1 LKLEMKSLDQP
12 HAEERSLQQ
21 AQPMRTCLRGE
32 RVSKHV
38 AAPSFATRTF
48 GALLR
53 MRTVLA
59 FVLGLLAVGL
69 TIPVHAQSL
78 DLSGKTV
85 TLAIATP
92 SGGGY
97 DLYGR
102 MVARHIGRYLPGN
115 PTVVPQNMPGAGSLI
130 AANWLANVAP
140 KDGTAI
146 AIIPSATLFENLL
159 GNTQARFDARALRW
173 LVSLNDYTAV
183 AMAWHD
189 TPFMTADDLL
199 SKEFLVG
206 SNAPASDT
214 TVWPLLLNALIGT
227 KTKLVRGYPGTAGIS
242 LAMERGEVQGMI
254 GDDWASIKANKASWL
269 SEKKVRILMQMT
281 ADRHADLADVPLASE
296 FAKDEDNRQVLALF
310 VARQKYGRPFLAPP
324 GTPDAVADV
333 YREAFAKLVT
343 DGEFLRDAQQAQ
355 LIIKAAPGAEVT
367 ALVQSLHTLPRE
379 VIEKASA
386 LIRRITQ

>member
-1 LKLEMKSLDQP
+1 MFTRPARSFRSFPRKRESRLCALALSIALATT
-12 HAEERSLQQ
+12 AE
-21 AQPMRTCLRGE
+21 AQP
-32 RVSKHV
+32 
-38 AAPSFATRTF
+38 
-48 GALLR
+48 
-53 MRTVLA
+53 
-59 FVLGLLAVGL
+59 
-69 TIPVHAQSL
+69 L
-78 DLSGKTV
+78 DLTGKTV

-102 MVARHIGRYLPGN
+102 VVARHIGRFLPGS

-159 GNTQARFDARALRW
+159 GNAQARFDARALRW

-183 AMAWHD
+183 AVAWHN
-189 TPFMTADDLL
+189 TPFQSADDLIG
-199 SKEFLVG
+199 KEFLIG

-214 TVWPLLLNALIGT
+214 TVWPLLLNTLIGT
-227 KTKLVRGYPGTAGIS
+227 KTKLVRGYSGTAGIA

-269 SEKKVRILMQMT
+269 RESKVRILMQMT
-281 ADRHADLADVPLASE
+281 ADRHADLSDVPRAEE
-296 FAKDEDNRQVLALF
+296 FAKDEDNRRVLALF

-324 GTPDAVADV
+324 GMSDAIADL
-333 YREAFAKLVT
+333 YREAFAKLAT
-343 DGEFLRDAQQAQ
+343 DGDFLRDAQQAQ
-355 LIIKAAPGAEVT
+355 LIIKVAPGAEVT
-367 ALVQSLHTLPRE
+367 ALVQSLHALPRE
-379 VIEKASA
+379 VIDKASA
-386 LIRRITQ
+386 LIRGITQ

>member
-1 LKLEMKSLDQP
+1 MCSP
-12 HAEERSLQQ
+12 HVAKRNAGLQSRIALRSIRATVVLLAATVATPAP
-21 AQPMRTCLRGE
+21 AQP
-32 RVSKHV
+32 V
-38 AAPSFATRTF
+38 
-48 GALLR
+48 
-53 MRTVLA
+53 
-59 FVLGLLAVGL
+59 
-69 TIPVHAQSL
+69 

-102 MVARHIGRYLPGN
+102 MVARHVGRFLPGN

-183 AMAWHD
+183 AAAWHG

-199 SKEFLVG
+199 NKEFLVG
-206 SNAPASDT
+206 GNAAASDT

-227 KTKLVRGYPGTAGIS
+227 RNKVVKGYAGTAGIG
-242 LAMERGEVQGMI
+242 LAIERGEVQGVI

-269 SEKKVRILMQMT
+269 RESKVRILMQMT
-281 ADRHADLADVPLASE
+281 ADRHPDLSDVPLAGE
-296 FAKDEDNRQVLALF
+296 FAKDDDNRRVLALF

-324 GTPDAVADV
+324 GTPDAVVDA
-333 YREAFAKLVT
+333 YRAAFTKLVT
-343 DGEFLRDAQQAQ
+343 DADFLRDTEQAQ
-355 LIIKAAPGAEVT
+355 LIIKVAPGEEVT
-367 ALVQSLHTLPRE
+367 ALVNSLYALPRT
-379 VIEKASA
+379 VLDKASA
-386 LIRRITQ
+386 LIRSIAQ

>member
-1 LKLEMKSLDQP
+1 MSSPQEAKRN
-12 HAEERSLQQ
+12 AGLQS
-21 AQPMRTCLRGE
+21 PI
-32 RVSKHV
+32 
-38 AAPSFATRTF
+38 APRFIRA
-48 GALLR
+48 ALL
-53 MRTVLA
+53 
-59 FVLGLLAVGL
+59 LLAATVA
-69 TIPVHAQSL
+69 TPAPAQSV

-85 TLAIATP
+85 ALAIATP

-102 MVARHIGRYLPGN
+102 VVARHIGRYLPGN

-140 KDGTAI
+140 RDGTAI

-159 GNTQARFDARALRW
+159 GNAQARFDARALRW

-183 AMAWHD
+183 ALAWHD

-199 SKEFLVG
+199 SREFLVG

-214 TVWPLLLNALIGT
+214 TVWPLLLNALVGT
-227 KTKLVRGYPGTAGIS
+227 KTKLVRGYPGTAGIA

-254 GDDWASIKANKASWL
+254 GDDWTSIKANKASWL
-269 SEKKVRILMQMT
+269 RDNKVRILLQMT
-281 ADRHADLADVPLASE
+281 TDRHADLSDVPLASE
-296 FAKDEDNRQVLALF
+296 LAKDEDNRQVLALF

-324 GTPDAVADV
+324 GTPDAVTDL
-333 YREAFAKLVT
+333 YRDAFAKLVT
-343 DGEFLRDAQQAQ
+343 DGEFLRDAQQSQ

-367 ALVQSLHTLPRE
+367 ALVQSLYALPPE
-379 VIEKASA
+379 VIDKAST

>member
-1 LKLEMKSLDQP
+1 MGSSD
-12 HAEERSLQQ
+12 
-21 AQPMRTCLRGE
+21 TF
-32 RVSKHV
+32 VSRDWFASTLARCV
-38 AAPSFATRTF
+38 AA
-48 GALLR
+48 
-53 MRTVLA
+53 LA
-59 FVLGLLAVGL
+59 FALTLAASVVEPSHGQ
-69 TIPVHAQSL
+69 TL

-115 PTVVPQNMPGAGSLI
+115 PTLVPQNMPGAGSLI

-146 AIIPSATLFENLL
+146 AIIPSATLYENLL
-159 GNTQARFDARALRW
+159 GNAQARFDARALRW

-183 AMAWHD
+183 AVAWQD
-189 TPFMTADDLL
+189 TPFQTADDLIG
-199 SKEFLVG
+199 KEFLVG
-206 SNAPASDT
+206 ANAPASDT

-227 KTKLVRGYPGTAGIS
+227 KTKLVRGYSGTAGIA
-242 LAMERGEVQGMI
+242 LAMERGEVQGMV

-269 SEKKVRILMQMT
+269 REGKVRILMQMT
-281 ADRHADLADVPLASE
+281 ADRHADLSDVPRAEELAN
-296 FAKDEDNRQVLALF
+296 DEDNRRVLALF

-324 GTPDAVADV
+324 GTPDVVADV
-333 YREAFAKLVT
+333 YREAFAKLAT
-343 DGEFLRDAQQAQ
+343 DGDFLRDAQQAQ
-355 LIIKAAPGAEVT
+355 LIIKVAPGAEVT
-367 ALVQSLHTLPRE
+367 ALVQSLHALPRE
-379 VIEKASA
+379 VIDKASA

>member
-1 LKLEMKSLDQP
+1 MFSP
-12 HAEERSLQQ
+12 HVAKRNAGLLSRIALRSMRATVLLLAATVATPAP
-21 AQPMRTCLRGE
+21 AQP
-32 RVSKHV
+32 V
-38 AAPSFATRTF
+38 
-48 GALLR
+48 
-53 MRTVLA
+53 
-59 FVLGLLAVGL
+59 
-69 TIPVHAQSL
+69 

-102 MVARHIGRYLPGN
+102 MVARHIGRYLPGT

-159 GNTQARFDARALRW
+159 GNAQARFDARKFHW

-183 AMAWHD
+183 AAAWHEA
-189 TPFMTADDLL
+189 PLMTVSDLF
-199 SKEFLVG
+199 SMEFLVG

-227 KTKLVRGYPGTAGIS
+227 KTKVVKGYAGTAGIA
-242 LAMERGEVQGMI
+242 LAMERGEVQGVI

-269 SEKKVRILMQMT
+269 RENKVRILMQMT
-281 ADRHADLADVPLASE
+281 AGRHADLPQVPLAGE
-296 FAKDEDNRQVLALF
+296 FAKDDDNARVLALF
-310 VARQKYGRPFLAPP
+310 VARQRYGRPFLAPP
-324 GTPDAVADV
+324 GTPDAAMAV
-333 YREAFAKLVT
+333 YRDAFAKLVA
-343 DGEFLRDAQQAQ
+343 DPDFMRDTSQAQ
-355 LIIKAAPGAEVT
+355 LIIKVASGAEVT
-367 ALVQSLHTLPRE
+367 RLVVEIHGAPKP
-379 VIEKASA
+379 VIERASV
-386 LIRRITQ
+386 LIRSITQ